1 MRNEQVSDVSNDQR
15 QSLED
20 LIEDIKPKIARLS
33 NEEIRMTKK

>member
-1 MRNEQVSDVSNDQR
+1 MKNEQVSDVSDDKR

-33 NEEIRMTKK
+33 NEEIRMIKR